1 MPAGSSKFTDDYRLS
16 RQHQLFL
23 TTSPT
28 FAGPDP
34 AYVAVHE
41 SSSASVTVAEP
52 TLSSTDLITFP
63 VAGSF
68 TVRTCRLTSS
78 TSPTCTPDFFP
89 TFRISVFPETSA
101 TNPFTISFSLGI
113 FPAASSSCVPVSS
126 TALWTASPR
135 MVLAKLLLPMSRP
148 PPPPPL
154 QPPPPPSNAVL
165 ERVDSPL
172 PVAEARISPVDTL
185 MIRAVIPTTALALL
199 VPTPPSPNLPKP

>member
-1 MPAGSSKFTDDYRLS
+1 MPAGSPKVTDC
-16 RQHQLFL
+16 RQSSHKHQLFF

-68 TVRTCRLTSS
+68 TVRTCRLTTN

-101 TNPFTISFSLGI
+101 TNPLTI
-113 FPAASSSCVPVSS
+113 
-126 TALWTASPR
+126 
-135 MVLAKLLLPMSRP
+135 
-148 PPPPPL
+148 
-154 QPPPPPSNAVL
+154 N
-165 ERVDSPL
+165 
-172 PVAEARISPVDTL
+172 
-185 MIRAVIPTTALALL
+185 
-199 VPTPPSPNLPKP
+199 